1 MGLRGLNKM
10 NKEEV
15 QNILFNLYRHYT
27 KRYKQ
32 CHSMKENLTKHGGQD
47 VGYYNGSVSMI
58 ELICDELDI
67 DIDSYAKEIGYKD
80 RQ

>member
-1 MGLRGLNKM
+1 M
-10 NKEEV
+10 NKEEKV
-15 QNILFNLYRHYT
+15 QNILFTLYRHYT

-32 CHSMKENLTKHGGQD
+32 RHSMKDNITKHGGQD

-67 DIDSYAKEIGYKD
+67 DIDSYAKEIGYK
-80 RQ
+80 

>member
-1 MGLRGLNKM
+1 M

-15 QNILFNLYRHYT
+15 QDILFNLY

-32 CHSMKENLTKHGGQD
+32 CPSMEDNLTKHGGWN

-58 ELICDELDI
+58 ELICDKLDI
-67 DIDSYAKEIGYKD
+67 DIDNYAKEIGYKD

>member
-1 MGLRGLNKM
+1 M
-10 NKEEV
+10 NKEEKV
-15 QNILFNLYRHYT
+15 QNILFTLYRHYT

-32 CHSMKENLTKHGGQD
+32 CPSMKDNLTKHDGQD

-67 DIDSYAKEIGYKD
+67 DIDSYAKEIGYEGY
-80 RQ
+80 RVVI

>member
-1 MGLRGLNKM
+1 M
-10 NKEEV
+10 ND
-15 QNILFNLYRHYT
+15 
-27 KRYKQ
+27 
-32 CHSMKENLTKHGGQD
+32 NLTKHGGWN

-58 ELICDELDI
+58 ELICDKLDI

>member
-1 MGLRGLNKM
+1 M
-10 NKEEV
+10 NKEEKV
-15 QNILFNLYRHYT
+15 QNILFNLYKRYT

-32 CHSMKENLTKHGGQD
+32 CPSMEGNLTKHGGQD

-67 DIDSYAKEIGYKD
+67 DIDSYAKEIRYKG
-80 RQ
+80 QTVAI

>member
-1 MGLRGLNKM
+1 M

-15 QNILFNLYRHYT
+15 QDILFNLY

-32 CHSMKENLTKHGGQD
+32 CHSMKDNLTKHGGWN

-58 ELICDELDI
+58 ELICDKLDI
-67 DIDSYAKEIGYKD
+67 DIDSYAKEIGYKG
-80 RQ
+80 